1 MGIYIVKGHL
11 PFVVDLK
18 RWVETNPKKNLRLA
32 MRECQFRAVDF
43 FQSVEANEAIPNIP
57 KWAPKESGSIKGI
70 YQIGKSQQLAE
81 SRCKTSEKG

>member
-1 MGIYIVKGHL
+1 MGKYVHLSKKNTVISMGIYIVKGHL

-32 MRECQFRAVDF
+32 MRECQFKAVDF

-57 KWAPKESGSIKGI
+57 K
-70 YQIGKSQQLAE
+70 
-81 SRCKTSEKG
+81 